1 MHGYN
6 SSASGTHF
14 HNQLKWFP
22 LLKCVVQFTFPSF
35 PSYCYPGYSLI
46 YLNLT
51 FLFLP
56 QIHQSSFRD
65 GEKHHHIKCVSHG
78 HAHSAQ
84 LSSTFRRTCCNEHT
98 DPEPLLAA
106 PTGPL
111 LGVHQSW
118 ASLTLLPASKWIWQ
132 DYSCWAISAQCRLSQ

>member
-1 MHGYN
+1 MV
-6 SSASGTHF
+6 SSFKVRSSIYIS
-14 HNQLKWFP
+14 LFP
-22 LLKCVVQFTFPSF
+22 FILLPWIFSNLLKFNI
-35 PSYCYPGYSLI
+35 LI
-46 YLNLT
+46 SSPNTSEQLN
-51 FLFLP
+51 
-56 QIHQSSFRD
+56 RD